1 MPYQKSSTLTWNI
14 WYQMFTEIYELV
26 HKQTWHWHVNTGN
39 NFRLCASVVSDTE
52 NLSLIGSVCQKIGSV
67 CDTYIT
73 YLASEAFAVIILT
86 SREVLS
92 EHLWIKIRVSW
103 TTDREHFLAPDSVR
117 RRNIDKSGWETA
129 KVGTESHW
137 RYSQVK
143 TALLPFLCWWCFYV
157 LFIILVHLI

>member
-1 MPYQKSSTLTWNI
+1 MRRKSWDKIGVL
-14 WYQMFTEIYELV
+14 
-26 HKQTWHWHVNTGN
+26 HRHVNTGN
-39 NFRLCASVVSDTE
+39 NFRIYVSDTE
-52 NLSLIGSVCQKIGSV
+52 NLSLIGRVCAK
-67 CDTYIT
+67 YIT
-73 YLASEAFAVIILT
+73 YTLLWLTGVFAIHEFECLFLASEAFAVIIL
-86 SREVLS
+86 SEVLP